1 MNTDFNLTGSRDP
14 QQQALNLAEVYVRG
28 TARMLALQVSAM
40 RAVLET
46 QGRSAALLG
55 GPDWSE
61 LFDRRT
67 GEQLSTLFE
76 TGAEQ
81 TVRLLHRANAAA
93 LQVQQQFGALIEQQA
108 QQATQQMQRSMEE
121 MGRRSREGLEQLGRM
136 SMRGVDEAARTA
148 SAAQYTA
155 EQPVPQQTIITPG
168 AEQSGSS
175 EERARSRRSA

>member
-1 MNTDFNLTGSRDP
+1 MNTDFNVTDSRDP

-28 TARMLALQVSAM
+28 TARMLALQVSAI
-40 RAVLET
+40 RAIIET

-55 GPDWSE
+55 APDWSQ

-121 MGRRSREGLEQLGRM
+121 MGRRSREGIEQLGSM
-136 SMRGVDEAARTA
+136 STRSGAEAGRTV
-148 SAAQYTA
+148 STAQYAA
-155 EQPVPQQTIITPG
+155 EQPVPQTIITPG
-168 AEQSGSS
+168 SEQSGSG